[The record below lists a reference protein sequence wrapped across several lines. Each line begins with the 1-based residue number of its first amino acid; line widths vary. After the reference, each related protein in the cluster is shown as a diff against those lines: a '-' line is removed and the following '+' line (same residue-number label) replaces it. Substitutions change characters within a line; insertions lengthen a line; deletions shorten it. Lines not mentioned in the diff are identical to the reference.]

1 MLYHVSVRL
10 RRLLRHGL
18 RLHEA
23 GDFLLH
29 ILHLQQG
36 GNEVINGCSC
46 ALIVGDNRG

>member
-29 ILHLQQG
+29 VLHLQQG
-36 GNEVINGCSC
+36 ENEVINGC
-46 ALIVGDNRG
+46 AQ

>member
-36 GNEVINGCSC
+36 GGNEVMNGCANS
-46 ALIVGDNRG
+46 GW